1 VKQIGYLKASVT
13 TEDLDKGNFSDE
25 IVRGNS
31 AKGEPDRSV
40 RYLLKTVE
48 PEDPMK
54 NWEEF
59 CARLERGNCSTH
71 DTAKAGAFN
80 IRSTGSVCSD

>member
-13 TEDLDKGNFSDE
+13 TKDLDKRNSPDE

-40 RYLLKTVE
+40 RYLLK
-48 PEDPMK
+48 
-54 NWEEF
+54 
-59 CARLERGNCSTH
+59 
-71 DTAKAGAFN
+71 
-80 IRSTGSVCSD
+80 